1 MLAIAPFGAIA
12 PDGIREHPWRN
23 RSVLSRAYHTRG
35 ADVPLV
41 RFNRVHDG
49 EESGIWVWDGASP
62 LPEVNEIW
70 ANAIAEITISGAGS
84 DPLVRANRVHDGNY
98 RGIRVSD
105 GASPSSRNS
114 SRISAI
120 ARWSARP

>member
-1 MLAIAPFGAIA
+1 M
-12 PDGIREHPWRN
+12 
-23 RSVLSRAYHTRG
+23 
-35 ADVPLV
+35 
-41 RFNRVHDG
+41 
-49 EESGIWVWDGASP
+49 WDGTSP

-70 ANAIAEITISGAGS
+70 ASAIAEITISGAGS